1 MWLSVSVEV
10 GNAYQY
16 KYAGGRQG
24 ENAPV
29 LSFPVGQVDLGEH
42 FR

>member
-1 MWLSVSVEV
+1 MHM
-10 GNAYQY
+10 Y

-29 LSFPVGQVDLGEH
+29 LSFPVGQVDLGEY